1 MLYNYIDMD
10 NLKGVKTIHML
21 RKEYE
26 SAVITMQKKGRHVA
40 TANCH
45 DETRNLRVSLAS
57 VIATM
62 AFVANT
68 MCVCYK
74 STIDILDNN
83 AEAIKMVRQEEIKE
97 TSKANIQSEDR
108 YNQIVEQEIA
118 RQMEREKA
126 SEETKKLIGES
137 QAETSSPVV
146 EEEFSEEN
154 SLSTTISKIAS
165 EDLQL
170 LAKITYAEAG
180 NQTLEQQLAV
190 AATILNRVESES
202 FPNTIQEVIS
212 QKGQFSSVKGG
223 TVMAFGE
230 PVAFAEVPE
239 SCVQAAERALA
250 GEDPTEELLRQ
261 EAISKGLNPD
271 EYASGGALFFYNPDY
286 CGSSEIEMRNSIQV
300 KVEFGDHIFYKVW

>member
-1 MLYNYIDMD
+1 MIKREYDNAVCYI
-10 NLKGVKTIHML
+10 
-21 RKEYE
+21 
-26 SAVITMQKKGRHVA
+26 QKKGKNVA

-57 VIATM
+57 AIATM
-62 AFVANT
+62 AFFANT
-68 MCVCYK
+68 MCVCYQ
-74 STIDILDNN
+74 SSIDILDNN

-126 SEETKKLIGES
+126 SEETKKLIDES

-146 EEEFSEEN
+146 EEEN

-170 LAKITYAEAG
+170 LAKVTYAEAG

-223 TVMAFGE
+223 TVMAFGK
-230 PVAFAEVPE
+230 PVEFSEVPE
-239 SCVQAAERALA
+239 SCVEAAERALA

-271 EYASGGALFFYNPDY
+271 EYARGGALYFYNPDY
-286 CGSSEIEMRNSIQV
+286 CGNSEIEMRNSIQV

>member
-1 MLYNYIDMD
+1 MLAKDYENASI
-10 NLKGVKTIHML
+10 TIQ
-21 RKEYE
+21 RR
-26 SAVITMQKKGRHVA
+26 GRHAIERKTRSIRVNL
-40 TANCH
+40 TA
-45 DETRNLRVSLAS
+45 
-57 VIATM
+57 VIATC
-62 AFVANT
+62 AFIANT
-68 MCVCYK
+68 LNNAVNCEISK
-74 STIDILDNN
+74 SSEKSVESKTKIVASSAIYGENEDQYNDLVGAEILRQMEEEERAVAN
-83 AEAIKMVRQEEIKE
+83 AEATENAEAEGI
-97 TSKANIQSEDR
+97 SE
-108 YNQIVEQEIA
+108 
-118 RQMEREKA
+118 
-126 SEETKKLIGES
+126 
-137 QAETSSPVV
+137 
-146 EEEFSEEN
+146 EEN
-154 SLSTTISKIAS
+154 SLNFTNQVAS
-165 EDLQL
+165 ADLQL
-170 LAKITYAEAG
+170 LSMVTYAEAG
-180 NQTLEQQLAV
+180 NQTLEQQIAV

-230 PVAFAEVPE
+230 PVAFSEVPE

>member
-1 MLYNYIDMD
+1 MD

-40 TANCH
+40 SRTAKVR
-45 DETRNLRVSLAS
+45 EFQVSLTS
-57 VIATM
+57 VITAM

-68 MCVCYK
+68 MLVIYQGSSDIMNNK
-74 STIDILDNN
+74 ID
-83 AEAIKMVRQEEIKE
+83 KE
-97 TSKANIQSEDR
+97 RKVAQTKISKLMENEDS

-118 RQMEREKA
+118 RQMEEEARKKA
-126 SEETKKLIGES
+126 EESLVDSTPSVVESTVESEGSEEKSMETVNS
-137 QAETSSPVV
+137 Q
-146 EEEFSEEN
+146 
-154 SLSTTISKIAS
+154 IAS
-165 EDLQL
+165 PDVEL
-170 LAKITYAEAG
+170 LAKVTYAEAG

-190 AATILNRVESES
+190 AAVILNRVESES

-223 TVMAFGE
+223 TVMAFGK
-230 PVAFAEVPE
+230 PVDFAEIPE

-271 EYASGGALFFYNPDY
+271 EYARGGALYFYNPDY
-286 CGSSEIEMRNSIQV
+286 CGSSEIEMRNGIQV
-300 KVEFGDHIFYKVW
+300 KVEYGDHIFYKVW

>member
-10 NLKGVKTIHML
+10 NLKGVKTIHMI

-40 TANCH
+40 SRTAKVR
-45 DETRNLRVSLAS
+45 EFQVSLTS
-57 VIATM
+57 VITAM

-68 MCVCYK
+68 TLVIYQG
-74 STIDILDNN
+74 SSDIMNKI
-83 AEAIKMVRQEEIKE
+83 EKE
-97 TSKANIQSEDR
+97 RKIFQTKISKLMEYETEDS

-118 RQMEREKA
+118 RQMEEEARKKA
-126 SEETKKLIGES
+126 EESLVDSTPSVVESTVESEGSEEKSMETVNS
-137 QAETSSPVV
+137 Q
-146 EEEFSEEN
+146 
-154 SLSTTISKIAS
+154 IAS
-165 EDLQL
+165 PDVEL
-170 LAKITYAEAG
+170 LAKVTYAEAG

-190 AATILNRVESES
+190 AAVILNRVESES

-223 TVMAFGE
+223 IVMAFGE
-230 PVAFAEVPE
+230 PVAFSEVPE

-271 EYASGGALFFYNPDY
+271 EYARGGALYFYNPDY
-286 CGSSEIEMRNSIQV
+286 CGSSEIEMRNGIQV
-300 KVEFGDHIFYKVW
+300 KVEYGDHIFYKVW

>member
-1 MLYNYIDMD
+1 
-10 NLKGVKTIHML
+10 ML

-26 SAVITMQKKGRHVA
+26 SAVLTMQKKGRHVA

-97 TSKANIQSEDR
+97 TSKANNQTEDR

-118 RQMEREKA
+118 RQMEEEARKKA
-126 SEETKKLIGES
+126 EESLVDSTPSVVESTVESEGSEEKSMETVNS
-137 QAETSSPVV
+137 Q
-146 EEEFSEEN
+146 
-154 SLSTTISKIAS
+154 IAS
-165 EDLQL
+165 PDVEL
-170 LAKITYAEAG
+170 LAKVTYAEAG

-223 TVMAFGE
+223 TVMAFGK
-230 PVAFAEVPE
+230 PVEFSEVPE
-239 SCVQAAERALA
+239 SCVEAAERALA
-250 GEDPTEELLRQ
+250 GEDPTEEL
-261 EAISKGLNPD
+261 
-271 EYASGGALFFYNPDY
+271 ASGGALFFYNPDY

>member
-1 MLYNYIDMD
+1 MD
-10 NLKGVKTIHML
+10 NLKGVKTIHMIK
-21 RKEYE
+21 REYDN
-26 SAVITMQKKGRHVA
+26 AVCYIQKKGKNVA
-40 TANCH
+40 TANCR

-57 VIATM
+57 AIATM

-68 MCVCYK
+68 MCVCYQ
-74 STIDILDNN
+74 SSIDILNN
-83 AEAIKMVRQEEIKE
+83 KAETTIKVTRQEEIKE
-97 TSKANIQSEDR
+97 TSKNDPNIQNEDR

-126 SEETKKLIGES
+126 NEGTEKLLDES

-154 SLSTTISKIAS
+154 SLSTTISQIES

-230 PVAFAEVPE
+230 PVDFSEVPE

-261 EAISKGLNPD
+261 EAISKCLNPD

>member
-10 NLKGVKTIHML
+10 NLKGVKTIHMIK
-21 RKEYE
+21 REYDN
-26 SAVITMQKKGRHVA
+26 AVCYIQKKGKNVA

-57 VIATM
+57 AIATM
-62 AFVANT
+62 VFVANT
-68 MCVCYK
+68 MCVCYQ
-74 STIDILDNN
+74 STIDVLNNN

-126 SEETKKLIGES
+126 SEETKKLIDES

-146 EEEFSEEN
+146 EEEN

-170 LAKITYAEAG
+170 LAKVTYAEAG

-230 PVAFAEVPE
+230 PVAFSEVPE

-271 EYASGGALFFYNPDY
+271 EYARGGALYFYNPDY

>member
-1 MLYNYIDMD
+1 MD

-26 SAVITMQKKGRHVA
+26 SAVIAMQKKGRHVA
-40 TANCH
+40 SRTAKVR
-45 DETRNLRVSLAS
+45 EFQVSLTS
-57 VIATM
+57 VITAM

-68 MCVCYK
+68 MLVIYQGSSDIMNNK
-74 STIDILDNN
+74 ID
-83 AEAIKMVRQEEIKE
+83 KE
-97 TSKANIQSEDR
+97 RKVAQTKISKLMENEDS

-118 RQMEREKA
+118 RQMEEEARKKA
-126 SEETKKLIGES
+126 EESLVDSTPTTVES
-137 QAETSSPVV
+137 TIENEA
-146 EEEFSEEN
+146 SEEN
-154 SLSTTISKIAS
+154 SMETVNSQIAS
-165 EDLQL
+165 PDVEL
-170 LAKITYAEAG
+170 LAKVTYAEAG

-190 AATILNRVESES
+190 AAVILNRVESES

-230 PVAFAEVPE
+230 PVAFSEVPE

-261 EAISKGLNPD
+261 EAISKGFNPD

>member
-1 MLYNYIDMD
+1 
-10 NLKGVKTIHML
+10 ML

-26 SAVITMQKKGRHVA
+26 SAVIAMQKKGRHVA
-40 TANCH
+40 SRTAKVR
-45 DETRNLRVSLAS
+45 EFQVSLTS
-57 VIATM
+57 VITAM

-68 MCVCYK
+68 MLVIYQG
-74 STIDILDNN
+74 SSDIMNN
-83 AEAIKMVRQEEIKE
+83 KIEKE
-97 TSKANIQSEDR
+97 RKVAQTKISKLMENEDS

-118 RQMEREKA
+118 RQMEEEARKKA
-126 SEETKKLIGES
+126 EESLVDSTPSVVESTVESEGSEEKSMETVNS
-137 QAETSSPVV
+137 Q
-146 EEEFSEEN
+146 
-154 SLSTTISKIAS
+154 IAS
-165 EDLQL
+165 PDVEL

>member
-26 SAVITMQKKGRHVA
+26 SAVIAMQKKGRHVA
-40 TANCH
+40 SRTAKVR
-45 DETRNLRVSLAS
+45 EFQVSLTS
-57 VIATM
+57 VITAT

-68 MCVCYK
+68 MLVIYQG
-74 STIDILDNN
+74 SSDIMNN
-83 AEAIKMVRQEEIKE
+83 KIEKE
-97 TSKANIQSEDR
+97 RKVAQTKISKLMENEDS

-118 RQMEREKA
+118 RQMEEEARKKA
-126 SEETKKLIGES
+126 EESLVDSTPTAVES
-137 QAETSSPVV
+137 TIENEA
-146 EEEFSEEN
+146 SEEN
-154 SLSTTISKIAS
+154 SMETVNSQIAS
-165 EDLQL
+165 PDVEL
-170 LAKITYAEAG
+170 LAKVTYAEAG

-190 AATILNRVESES
+190 AAVILNRVESES

-230 PVAFAEVPE
+230 PVAFSEVPE

>member
-1 MLYNYIDMD
+1 
-10 NLKGVKTIHML
+10 ML

-26 SAVITMQKKGRHVA
+26 SAVINMQKKGRHVA
-40 TANCH
+40 SRTAKVR
-45 DETRNLRVSLAS
+45 EFQVSLTS
-57 VIATM
+57 VITAM

-68 MCVCYK
+68 MLVIYQGSSDIMNNK
-74 STIDILDNN
+74 ID
-83 AEAIKMVRQEEIKE
+83 KE
-97 TSKANIQSEDR
+97 RKVAQTKISKLMENEDS

-118 RQMEREKA
+118 RQMEEEARKKA
-126 SEETKKLIGES
+126 EESLVDSTPTTVES
-137 QAETSSPVV
+137 TIENEA
-146 EEEFSEEN
+146 SEEN
-154 SLSTTISKIAS
+154 SMETVNSQIAS
-165 EDLQL
+165 PDVEL
-170 LAKITYAEAG
+170 LAKVTYAEAG

-190 AATILNRVESES
+190 AAVILNRVESES

-230 PVAFAEVPE
+230 PVAFSEVPE

-261 EAISKGLNPD
+261 EAISKGFNPD

>member
-1 MLYNYIDMD
+1 MD
-10 NLKGVKTIHML
+10 NLKGVKTIHMIK
-21 RKEYE
+21 REYDN
-26 SAVITMQKKGRHVA
+26 AVCYIQKKGKHVA

-68 MCVCYK
+68 MCVCYQ
-74 STIDILDNN
+74 SSIDILDNN

-146 EEEFSEEN
+146 EENVVEEEISEEN
-154 SLSTTISKIAS
+154 SLSTTISQIES

-223 TVMAFGE
+223 TVMAFGK
-230 PVAFAEVPE
+230 PVEFSEVPE
-239 SCVQAAERALA
+239 SCVEAAERALA

-271 EYASGGALFFYNPDY
+271 EYGRGGALFFYNPDY

>member
-1 MLYNYIDMD
+1 MD

-68 MCVCYK
+68 MCVCYQ
-74 STIDILDNN
+74 SSIDILDNN

-126 SEETKKLIGES
+126 NEGTEKLLDES

-154 SLSTTISKIAS
+154 SLSTTISQIES

-230 PVAFAEVPE
+230 PVAFSEVPE

>member
-1 MLYNYIDMD
+1 
-10 NLKGVKTIHML
+10 ML

-26 SAVITMQKKGRHVA
+26 SAVIAMQKKGRHVA
-40 TANCH
+40 SRTAKVR
-45 DETRNLRVSLAS
+45 EFQVSLTS
-57 VIATM
+57 VITAM

-68 MCVCYK
+68 MLVIYQG
-74 STIDILDNN
+74 SSDIMNKN
-83 AEAIKMVRQEEIKE
+83 EKE
-97 TSKANIQSEDR
+97 RKVVQTKVSKLMEYENEDS

-118 RQMEREKA
+118 RQMEEEARKKA
-126 SEETKKLIGES
+126 EESLVDSTPTTVES
-137 QAETSSPVV
+137 TIENEA
-146 EEEFSEEN
+146 SEEN
-154 SLSTTISKIAS
+154 SMETVNSQIAS
-165 EDLQL
+165 PDVEL
-170 LAKITYAEAG
+170 LAKVTYAEAG

-190 AATILNRVESES
+190 AAVILNRVESES

-230 PVAFAEVPE
+230 PVAFSEVPE

-261 EAISKGLNPD
+261 EAISKGFNPD

>member
-1 MLYNYIDMD
+1 
-10 NLKGVKTIHML
+10 ML

-26 SAVITMQKKGRHVA
+26 SAVINMQKKGRHVA
-40 TANCH
+40 SRTAKVR
-45 DETRNLRVSLAS
+45 EFQVSLTS
-57 VIATM
+57 VITAM

-68 MCVCYK
+68 MLVIYQGSSDIMNNK
-74 STIDILDNN
+74 ID
-83 AEAIKMVRQEEIKE
+83 KE
-97 TSKANIQSEDR
+97 RKVAQTKISKLMENEDS

-118 RQMEREKA
+118 RQMEEEARKKA
-126 SEETKKLIGES
+126 EESLVDSTPTTVES
-137 QAETSSPVV
+137 TIENEA
-146 EEEFSEEN
+146 SEEN
-154 SLSTTISKIAS
+154 SMETVNSQIAS
-165 EDLQL
+165 PDVEL
-170 LAKITYAEAG
+170 LAKVTYAEAG

-190 AATILNRVESES
+190 AAVILNRVESES

-230 PVAFAEVPE
+230 PVAFSEVPE

-271 EYASGGALFFYNPDY
+271 EYARGGALYFYNPDY
-286 CGSSEIEMRNSIQV
+286 CGSSEIEMRNGIQV
-300 KVEFGDHIFYKVW
+300 KVEYGDHIFYKVW

>member
-1 MLYNYIDMD
+1 
-10 NLKGVKTIHML
+10 ML

-68 MCVCYK
+68 MCVCYQ

-170 LAKITYAEAG
+170 LAKVTYAEAG

-223 TVMAFGE
+223 TVMAFGK
-230 PVAFAEVPE
+230 PVEFSEVPE
-239 SCVQAAERALA
+239 SCVEAAERALA

-261 EAISKGLNPD
+261 EAISKGLNAD
-271 EYASGGALFFYNPDY
+271 EYARGGALYFYNPDY

>member
-1 MLYNYIDMD
+1 
-10 NLKGVKTIHML
+10 ML

-26 SAVITMQKKGRHVA
+26 SAVINMQKKGRHVA
-40 TANCH
+40 SRTAKVR
-45 DETRNLRVSLAS
+45 EFQVSLTS
-57 VIATM
+57 VITAM

-68 MCVCYK
+68 MLVIYQGSSDIMNNK
-74 STIDILDNN
+74 ID
-83 AEAIKMVRQEEIKE
+83 KE
-97 TSKANIQSEDR
+97 RKVAQTKISKLMENEDS

-118 RQMEREKA
+118 RQMEEEARKKA
-126 SEETKKLIGES
+126 EESLVDSTPTTVES
-137 QAETSSPVV
+137 TIENEA
-146 EEEFSEEN
+146 SEEN
-154 SLSTTISKIAS
+154 SMETVNSQIAS
-165 EDLQL
+165 PDVEL
-170 LAKITYAEAG
+170 LAKVTYAEAG

-190 AATILNRVESES
+190 AAVILNRVESES

-230 PVAFAEVPE
+230 PVAFSEVPE

-271 EYASGGALFFYNPDY
+271 EYARGGALYFYNPDY
-286 CGSSEIEMRNSIQV
+286 CGSSEIEMRNGIQV
-300 KVEFGDHIFYKVW
+300 KVEYGDHIFYKV

>member
-1 MLYNYIDMD
+1 MD

-26 SAVITMQKKGRHVA
+26 SAVIAMQKKGRHVA
-40 TANCH
+40 SRTAKVR
-45 DETRNLRVSLAS
+45 EFQVSLTS
-57 VIATM
+57 VITAM

-68 MCVCYK
+68 MLVIYQG
-74 STIDILDNN
+74 SSDIMNN
-83 AEAIKMVRQEEIKE
+83 KIEKE
-97 TSKANIQSEDR
+97 RKVAQTKISKLMENEDS

-118 RQMEREKA
+118 RQMEEEARKKA
-126 SEETKKLIGES
+126 EESLVDSTPTAVES
-137 QAETSSPVV
+137 TIENEA
-146 EEEFSEEN
+146 SEEN
-154 SLSTTISKIAS
+154 SMETVNSQIAS
-165 EDLQL
+165 PDVEL
-170 LAKITYAEAG
+170 LAKVTYAEAG

-190 AATILNRVESES
+190 AAVILNRVESES

-223 TVMAFGE
+223 IVMAFGE
-230 PVAFAEVPE
+230 PVDFSGVPE
-239 SCVQAAERALA
+239 SCVEAAERALA

>member
-10 NLKGVKTIHML
+10 NLKGVKTIHMIK
-21 RKEYE
+21 REYDN
-26 SAVITMQKKGRHVA
+26 AVCYIQKKGKNVA

-57 VIATM
+57 AIATM
-62 AFVANT
+62 AFFANT
-68 MCVCYK
+68 MCVCYQ
-74 STIDILDNN
+74 SSIDILDNN

-126 SEETKKLIGES
+126 SEETKKLIDES

-146 EEEFSEEN
+146 EEEN

-170 LAKITYAEAG
+170 LAKVTYAEAG

-223 TVMAFGE
+223 TVMAFGK
-230 PVAFAEVPE
+230 PVEFSEVPE
-239 SCVQAAERALA
+239 SCVEAAERALA

-271 EYASGGALFFYNPDY
+271 EYARGGALYFYNPDY
-286 CGSSEIEMRNSIQV
+286 CGNSEIEMRNSIQV

>member
-1 MLYNYIDMD
+1 MIKREYDNAVCYI
-10 NLKGVKTIHML
+10 
-21 RKEYE
+21 
-26 SAVITMQKKGRHVA
+26 QKKGKHVA

-45 DETRNLRVSLAS
+45 VETRNLRVSLAS

-68 MCVCYK
+68 MCVCYQ
-74 STIDILDNN
+74 STIDILNN
-83 AEAIKMVRQEEIKE
+83 KAETIKV
-97 TSKANIQSEDR
+97 TSKNDANIQNEDR

-118 RQMEREKA
+118 RQMEREKVN
-126 SEETKKLIGES
+126 EGTEKLFDES

-146 EEEFSEEN
+146 EENVVEEEISEEN

-230 PVAFAEVPE
+230 PVAFSEVPE
-239 SCVQAAERALA
+239 SCVEAAERALA

-261 EAISKGLNPD
+261 EAIRKGLNPD
-271 EYASGGALFFYNPDY
+271 EYARGGALFFYNPDY
-286 CGSSEIEMRNSIQV
+286 CGSSEIEMRNGIQV

>member
-1 MLYNYIDMD
+1 
-10 NLKGVKTIHML
+10 ML

-40 TANCH
+40 SRTAKVR
-45 DETRNLRVSLAS
+45 EFQVSLTS
-57 VIATM
+57 VITAT

-68 MCVCYK
+68 MLVIYQG
-74 STIDILDNN
+74 SSDIMNKI
-83 AEAIKMVRQEEIKE
+83 EKE
-97 TSKANIQSEDR
+97 RKIVQTKISKLMEYETEDS

-118 RQMEREKA
+118 RQMEEEARKKA
-126 SEETKKLIGES
+126 EESLVDSTPTAVES
-137 QAETSSPVV
+137 TIENEA
-146 EEEFSEEN
+146 SEEN
-154 SLSTTISKIAS
+154 SMETVNSQIAS
-165 EDLQL
+165 PDVEL
-170 LAKITYAEAG
+170 LAKVTYAEAG

-190 AATILNRVESES
+190 AAVILNRVESES

-223 TVMAFGE
+223 TVMAFGK
-230 PVAFAEVPE
+230 PVDFAEIPE

-261 EAISKGLNPD
+261 EAISKGFNPD

>member
-1 MLYNYIDMD
+1 MIKREYDNAVCYI
-10 NLKGVKTIHML
+10 
-21 RKEYE
+21 
-26 SAVITMQKKGRHVA
+26 QKKGKNVA

-57 VIATM
+57 AIATM
-62 AFVANT
+62 VFVANT
-68 MCVCYK
+68 MCVCYQ
-74 STIDILDNN
+74 STIDVLNNN

-126 SEETKKLIGES
+126 SEETKKLIDES

-146 EEEFSEEN
+146 EEEN

-170 LAKITYAEAG
+170 LAKVTYAEAG

-230 PVAFAEVPE
+230 PVAFSEVPE

-271 EYASGGALFFYNPDY
+271 EYARGGALYFYNPDY

>member
-1 MLYNYIDMD
+1 
-10 NLKGVKTIHML
+10 ML

-68 MCVCYK
+68 MCVCYQ
-74 STIDILDNN
+74 SSIDILDNN

-146 EEEFSEEN
+146 EENVVEEEISEEN
-154 SLSTTISKIAS
+154 SLSTTISQIES

-212 QKGQFSSVKGG
+212 QKG
-223 TVMAFGE
+223 
-230 PVAFAEVPE
+230 
-239 SCVQAAERALA
+239 
-250 GEDPTEELLRQ
+250 
-261 EAISKGLNPD
+261 
-271 EYASGGALFFYNPDY
+271 
-286 CGSSEIEMRNSIQV
+286 
-300 KVEFGDHIFYKVW
+300 

>member
-1 MLYNYIDMD
+1 
-10 NLKGVKTIHML
+10 ML

-26 SAVITMQKKGRHVA
+26 SAVIAMQKKGRHVA
-40 TANCH
+40 SRTAKVR
-45 DETRNLRVSLAS
+45 EFQVSLTS
-57 VIATM
+57 VITAM

-68 MCVCYK
+68 MLVIYQGSSDIMNNK
-74 STIDILDNN
+74 ID
-83 AEAIKMVRQEEIKE
+83 KE
-97 TSKANIQSEDR
+97 RKVAQTKISKLMENEDS

-118 RQMEREKA
+118 RQMEEEARKKA
-126 SEETKKLIGES
+126 EESLVDSTPTTVES
-137 QAETSSPVV
+137 TIENEA
-146 EEEFSEEN
+146 SEEN
-154 SLSTTISKIAS
+154 SMETVNSQIAS
-165 EDLQL
+165 PDVEL
-170 LAKITYAEAG
+170 LAKVTYAEAG

-190 AATILNRVESES
+190 AAVILNRVESES

-230 PVAFAEVPE
+230 PVAFSEVPE

-261 EAISKGLNPD
+261 EAISKGFNPD

>member
-1 MLYNYIDMD
+1 MD

-26 SAVITMQKKGRHVA
+26 SAVIAMQKKGRHVA
-40 TANCH
+40 SRTAKVR
-45 DETRNLRVSLAS
+45 EFQVSLTS
-57 VIATM
+57 VITAT

-68 MCVCYK
+68 MLVIYQG
-74 STIDILDNN
+74 SSDIMNN
-83 AEAIKMVRQEEIKE
+83 KIEKE
-97 TSKANIQSEDR
+97 RKVAQTKISKLMENEDS

-118 RQMEREKA
+118 RQMEEEARKKA
-126 SEETKKLIGES
+126 EESLVDSTPSVVESTVESEGSEEKSMETVNS
-137 QAETSSPVV
+137 Q
-146 EEEFSEEN
+146 
-154 SLSTTISKIAS
+154 IAS
-165 EDLQL
+165 PDVEL
-170 LAKITYAEAG
+170 LAKVTYAEAG

-190 AATILNRVESES
+190 AAVILNRVESES

-223 TVMAFGE
+223 IVMAFGE
-230 PVAFAEVPE
+230 PVDFSGVPE
-239 SCVQAAERALA
+239 SCVEAAERALA

>member
-1 MLYNYIDMD
+1 
-10 NLKGVKTIHML
+10 ML

-26 SAVITMQKKGRHVA
+26 SAVIAMQKKGRHVA
-40 TANCH
+40 SRTAKVR
-45 DETRNLRVSLAS
+45 EFQVSLTS
-57 VIATM
+57 VITAM

-68 MCVCYK
+68 MLVIYQG
-74 STIDILDNN
+74 SSDIMNN
-83 AEAIKMVRQEEIKE
+83 KIEKE
-97 TSKANIQSEDR
+97 RKVAQTKISKLMENEDS

-118 RQMEREKA
+118 RQMEEEARKKA
-126 SEETKKLIGES
+126 EESLVDSTPTAVES
-137 QAETSSPVV
+137 TIENEA
-146 EEEFSEEN
+146 SEEN
-154 SLSTTISKIAS
+154 SMETVNSQIAS
-165 EDLQL
+165 PDVEL
-170 LAKITYAEAG
+170 LAKVTYAEAG

-190 AATILNRVESES
+190 AAVILNRVESES

-223 TVMAFGE
+223 IVMAFGE
-230 PVAFAEVPE
+230 PVDFSGVPE
-239 SCVQAAERALA
+239 SCVEAAERALA

>member
-1 MLYNYIDMD
+1 MD
-10 NLKGVKTIHML
+10 NLKGVKTIHMIK
-21 RKEYE
+21 REYDN
-26 SAVITMQKKGRHVA
+26 AVCYIQKKGKHVA

-68 MCVCYK
+68 MCVCYQ
-74 STIDILDNN
+74 SSIDILDNN

-126 SEETKKLIGES
+126 NEGTEKLLDES

-230 PVAFAEVPE
+230 PVAFSEVPE

>member
-1 MLYNYIDMD
+1 MD

-40 TANCH
+40 SRTAKVR
-45 DETRNLRVSLAS
+45 EFQVSLTS
-57 VIATM
+57 VITAM

-68 MCVCYK
+68 MLVIYQG
-74 STIDILDNN
+74 SSDIMNKI
-83 AEAIKMVRQEEIKE
+83 EKE
-97 TSKANIQSEDR
+97 RKIVQTKISKLMEYETEDS

-118 RQMEREKA
+118 RQMEEEARKKA
-126 SEETKKLIGES
+126 EESLVDSTPTAVES
-137 QAETSSPVV
+137 TIENEA
-146 EEEFSEEN
+146 SEEN
-154 SLSTTISKIAS
+154 SMETVNSQIAS
-165 EDLQL
+165 PDVEL
-170 LAKITYAEAG
+170 LAKVTYAEAG

-190 AATILNRVESES
+190 AAVILNRVESES

-223 TVMAFGE
+223 IVMAFGE
-230 PVAFAEVPE
+230 PVDFSGVPE
-239 SCVQAAERALA
+239 SCVEAAERALA

>member
-1 MLYNYIDMD
+1 MIKREYDNAVCYI
-10 NLKGVKTIHML
+10 
-21 RKEYE
+21 
-26 SAVITMQKKGRHVA
+26 QKKGKHVA

-68 MCVCYK
+68 MCVCYQ
-74 STIDILDNN
+74 SSIDILDNN

-126 SEETKKLIGES
+126 NEGTEKLLDES

-230 PVAFAEVPE
+230 PVAFSEVPE